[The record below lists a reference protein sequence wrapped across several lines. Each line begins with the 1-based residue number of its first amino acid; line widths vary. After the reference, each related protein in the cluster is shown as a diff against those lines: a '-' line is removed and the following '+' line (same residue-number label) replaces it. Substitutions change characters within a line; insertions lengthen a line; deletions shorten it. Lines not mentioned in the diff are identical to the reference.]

1 MGQTVGRIMAGAEEA
16 YTHTPLF
23 YSDVFEFSYEAVGE
37 VDTSL
42 DVIEDWIDPNAR
54 GVVFYLRE
62 GRVRGVL
69 LWDVQDRA
77 DDARAILAEDGPHT
91 AATLRGRLTAD

>member
-23 YSDVFEFSYEAVGE
+23 YSDVFEFGYEAVGE
-37 VDTSL
+37 IDTSL
-42 DVIEDWIDPNAR
+42 EVIEDWIEPGTR

-69 LWDVQDRA
+69 LWDVWDRV
-77 DDARAILAEDGPHT
+77 DDARAILAEPGPHT
-91 AATLRGRLTAD
+91 ASALRGRLTTE